1 MTQRGALALLVPGHP
16 SSFSTLRGE
25 STHANASAPSF
36 QSTEPEWASASC
48 FWKGGVHPQPS
59 TADAK
64 GSFSWRPGDV
74 CRQHSKRKAET
85 DTDGWTGTPS
95 WQGLGWGGPDTRSS
109 GSPLWLLGHLSW
121 SMSGGLFQGIDNL
134 FEDVRAVISYLL
146 ENGVGELLQLCIVPF
161 NFL

>member
-1 MTQRGALALLVPGHP
+1 MVNTRQLDAERSTRSSRCPWSP

-36 QSTEPEWASASC
+36 QSTGPEWASASC
-48 FWKGGVHPQPS
+48 FWKGGVHPSPPLLTPRAVLHGDQE
-59 TADAK
+59 TCA
-64 GSFSWRPGDV
+64 GSIQSR
-74 CRQHSKRKAET
+74 RQRQTQMA
-85 DTDGWTGTPS
+85 
-95 WQGLGWGGPDTRSS
+95 GLGWGGSDTRSS
-109 GSPLWLLGHLSW
+109 GPLWLLGHLSW
-121 SMSGGLFQGIDNL
+121 GMSGGLFQGIDNL